1 MQIDNMVFS
10 EDEKSDEEETKNFDL
25 DQDDIHVELCNSDA
39 TNPQATKDLSGKLN
53 ERHQPLL
60 I

>member
-1 MQIDNMVFS
+1 MVFS